1 METRTVSIIIPTLN
15 EAGNIRTL
23 LSGIIELSQ
32 KEPSLNIT
40 EVVIVD
46 DGSKDGTDEIV
57 SGIARET
64 NYPLIKLVERNG
76 KYGLLSA
83 QIDGAKV
90 ATGEKV
96 VIMDGDLQHPIDVIP
111 ELISNAIGKDLVVA
125 SRYGGG
131 RSIRKPLR
139 GLISRVATGI
149 CHVTLPRTAR
159 TKDPL
164 SGFFIVQR
172 KFIADL
178 TLSHSIKIKILP
190 YIIARNPSM
199 QIFEVPYCFIE
210 RENGRSKIVDRKFK
224 FVIDYMGDIISMMK
238 ISQKPNN
245 MPVTTYAHKSIN
257 QESLQRKG

>member
-23 LSGIIELSQ
+23 LSTIIELSR
-32 KEPSLNIT
+32 KEPSLNIM

-46 DGSKDGTDEIV
+46 DGSTDGTWEIV
-57 SGIARET
+57 SSISRET
-64 NYPLIKLVERNG
+64 KYPLIKLVERNE

-90 ATGEKV
+90 ASGEKV

-111 ELISNAIGKDLVVA
+111 ELISNAVGRDLVIA

-139 GLISRVATGI
+139 GLISRVATWI
-149 CHVTLPRTAR
+149 CHMALPSTSG

-164 SGFFIVQR
+164 SGFFIVRR
-172 KFIADL
+172 KFVSDL
-178 TLSHSIKIKILP
+178 TPSHPIRIKLLP
-190 YIIARNPSM
+190 YILARYPSL
-199 QIFEVPYCFIE
+199 QVSEVPYCFVE
-210 RENGRSKIVDRKFK
+210 RANGKSKIVDRNFG
-224 FVIDYMGDIISMMK
+224 FIIDYMSDIITMMK
-238 ISQKPNN
+238 ISQKSNN
-245 MPVTTYAHKSIN
+245 AQTSSYVYGLMRQK
-257 QESLQRKG
+257 EEQRRQ